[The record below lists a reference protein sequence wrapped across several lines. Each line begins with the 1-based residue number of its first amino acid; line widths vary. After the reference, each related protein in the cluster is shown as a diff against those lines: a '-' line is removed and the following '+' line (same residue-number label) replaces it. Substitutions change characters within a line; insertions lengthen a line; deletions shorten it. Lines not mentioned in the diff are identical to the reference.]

1 MSHYSKLMLWAAIAV
16 EIAYIGFF
24 ISMTD
29 SFALGARSPMFM
41 TCAVLGFLAVVAI
54 IITLQ
59 QVSSKP
65 APRQMP
71 DEREQI
77 VDSAAEQVGGRVLEA
92 GVFVVIAL
100 TIYETAAGPN
110 TLGSYS
116 LVRPE
121 ALVFAL
127 ITISAIAGVSRL
139 LLSVI
144 KDQRV

>member
-1 MSHYSKLMLWAAIAV
+1 MRPLVVIAIV
-16 EIAYIGFF
+16 VPIVFVIIAPTPTVIVAIILVVF
-24 ISMTD
+24 
-29 SFALGARSPMFM
+29 
-41 TCAVLGFLAVVAI
+41 VVVAI